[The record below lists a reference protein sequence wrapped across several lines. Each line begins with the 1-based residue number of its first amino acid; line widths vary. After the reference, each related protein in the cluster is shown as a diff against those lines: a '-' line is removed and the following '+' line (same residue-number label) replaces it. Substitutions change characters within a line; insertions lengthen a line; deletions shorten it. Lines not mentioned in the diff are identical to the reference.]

1 MAEGKNR
8 LSVEDLEAWVSYF
21 ELLNEIYLDL
31 KAGGVDILAEPPQD
45 R

>member
-1 MAEGKNR
+1 MDEARSG
-8 LSVEDLEAWVSYF
+8 LSIEDLEAWVSYF

-31 KAGGVDILAEPPQD
+31 KADGVDILAEPLQD